1 MSWFE
6 EWFDSPLYEKIYA
19 NRNRE
24 EASQLADLI
33 ETIIPKNSYPTLLDL
48 GCGRGRH
55 SIALAKRGY
64 QVTGIDL
71 SEAAIQ
77 KAKHLSEVEGLT
89 NTRFLVSDMRDR
101 MDQSFDSILNL
112 FTTFGYFLNDFEN
125 QKVLMNV
132 SSMLNNEGVFIQD
145 FLNPSVIKKSL
156 VPEEEGNYENLNYRI
171 ERMIENDMVYKNI
184 RFTGPTLDK
193 PVEFN
198 ERVKL
203 YSLDWFQENL
213 RQAGLALQ
221 SIYGEYDGSSYIK
234 ENSSRMIMISRKI

>member
-101 MDQSFDSILNL
+101 MDQSFDSI
-112 FTTFGYFLNDFEN
+112 DR
-125 QKVLMNV
+125 K
-132 SSMLNNEGVFIQD
+132 
-145 FLNPSVIKKSL
+145 SV
-156 VPEEEGNYENLNYRI
+156 V
-171 ERMIENDMVYKNI
+171 
-184 RFTGPTLDK
+184 
-193 PVEFN
+193 
-198 ERVKL
+198 
-203 YSLDWFQENL
+203 
-213 RQAGLALQ
+213 
-221 SIYGEYDGSSYIK
+221 
-234 ENSSRMIMISRKI
+234 